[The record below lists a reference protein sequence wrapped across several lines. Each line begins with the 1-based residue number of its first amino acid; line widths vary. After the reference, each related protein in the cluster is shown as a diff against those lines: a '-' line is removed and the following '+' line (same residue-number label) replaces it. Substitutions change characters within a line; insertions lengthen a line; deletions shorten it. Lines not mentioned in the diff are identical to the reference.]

1 MKYLIIG
8 LGNPGVEYKHTRH
21 NVGFSVLDKIAS
33 LNKISFVID
42 RYANV
47 CDLAF
52 KGRKLILVKPNTFM
66 NLSGKAVNYWMQ
78 KTKVNL
84 DKILVV
90 TDDISLPFGL
100 LRLRAKGSDGGHNG
114 LKNIQLVLDSKQ
126 YARLR
131 FGIGNNFNK
140 SYQKDYVLGNFTHE
154 EEKNLDQRL
163 ERAAQIIQSFTING
177 IDQTMAD
184 FNGK

>member
-1 MKYLIIG
+1 
-8 LGNPGVEYKHTRH
+8 
-21 NVGFSVLDKIAS
+21 
-33 LNKISFVID
+33 
-42 RYANV
+42 
-47 CDLAF
+47 
-52 KGRKLILVKPNTFM
+52 M

-90 TDDISLPFGL
+90 TDDISLPFGF

-114 LKNIQLVLDSKQ
+114 LKNIQFVLDNKQ

-140 SYQKDYVLGNFTHE
+140 SYQKDYVLGNFTQE
-154 EEKNLDQRL
+154 EEKKLDQRL
-163 ERAAQIIQSFTING
+163 ERAAHIIQSFTTKG
-177 IDQTMAD
+177 IDQTMTD
-184 FNGK
+184 FNGE